1 MSRDKRAGRR
11 LTLPVVLL
19 ALLLVAGAYGA
30 AGCAEATG
38 GTDTTAGPGGTGTT
52 AGPGGAIDH
61 PSGAKELVLQVFA
74 HDGFVPVEYHLTQLP
89 HFSLYGDGTVIV
101 TGPTIMIYPGPA
113 LPNLQVTTV
122 SEEAVQEILSAARE
136 AGLFQTDFDYGS
148 LLITD
153 MPVTTIVINADG
165 ASYTS
170 NIYALGMDEGAEDLT
185 MEQLQARAAVNE
197 LVGKL
202 VDVTSFETGELTWAP
217 YEYSALAVFSV
228 PVGPNNVPGS
238 DDVQPNRLEWPLGGP
253 DSLGDPIQPEG
264 YSKAVVSGP
273 DLVELQTVLGEAT
286 QITVWTV
293 EDREYNMYFRPLL
306 PDETE

>member
-1 MSRDKRAGRR
+1 
-11 LTLPVVLL
+11 
-19 ALLLVAGAYGA
+19 
-30 AGCAEATG
+30 
-38 GTDTTAGPGGTGTT
+38 
-52 AGPGGAIDH
+52 
-61 PSGAKELVLQVFA
+61 
-74 HDGFVPVEYHLTQLP
+74 
-89 HFSLYGDGTVIV
+89 
-101 TGPTIMIYPGPA
+101 
-113 LPNLQVTTV
+113 
-122 SEEAVQEILSAARE
+122 
-136 AGLFQTDFDYGS
+136 
-148 LLITD
+148 
-153 MPVTTIVINADG
+153 
-165 ASYTS
+165 
-170 NIYALGMDEGAEDLT
+170 MDEGAEDLT